1 MDFGRSELKDS
12 TNPEEI
18 RDHLFLALGEL
29 AAMRFGAGAQ
39 PAVQVQIE
47 LLKLRLEAFAAKQAE
62 RRQQG
67 WKIVHVEQEF
77 GQREGNEGPAQ
88 FAVDDRPALLCGR
101 VDRIDHHEVTGAWA
115 VLDYKSSEKAEDPAK
130 THCHGDDWIDL
141 QLPLYRHL
149 VRELN
154 VTGDVKLGYIQL
166 PKDTTK
172 TGFKLAEW
180 TDDDLRRADE
190 TAREVV
196 RRIRDGIFW
205 PPAAQPPA
213 FCDDFAAICQDGR
226 LGAAVEIDAEEA
238 SE

>member
-1 MDFGRSELKDS
+1 L
-12 TNPEEI
+12 
-18 RDHLFLALGEL
+18 
-29 AAMRFGAGAQ
+29 AGAQ

-47 LLKLRLEAFAAKQAE
+47 LLKFRLEAFAAKQAE

-67 WKIVHVEQEF
+67 WRIVHVEKEF
-77 GQREGNEGPAQ
+77 GNGNGNEKPAH
-88 FAVDDRPALLCGR
+88 FVVDDHPALLCGR
-101 VDRIDHHEVTGAWA
+101 VDRIDQHEPTGAWA
-115 VLDYKSSEKAEDPAK
+115 VLDYKSSERAEDPAK
-130 THCHGDDWIDL
+130 THCKGKDWIDL

-154 VTGDVKLGYIQL
+154 VTGEVKLGYIQL

-172 TGFKLAEW
+172 TDFKLADW

-213 FCDDFAAICQDGR
+213 FSDDFAAICQDGR
-226 LGAAVEIDAEEA
+226 LGATVETEAEEA